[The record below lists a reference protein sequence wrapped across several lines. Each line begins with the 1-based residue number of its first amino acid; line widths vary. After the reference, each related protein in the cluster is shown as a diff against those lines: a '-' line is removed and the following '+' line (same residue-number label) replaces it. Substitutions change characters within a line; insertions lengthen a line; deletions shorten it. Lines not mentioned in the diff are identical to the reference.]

1 MKNLFLVLMLIVPA
15 MSTVAMVE
23 DDPLTARFMLDELEV
38 RPADGPDPRVLDAEA
53 WIGYDLDKIRFRAE
67 AEHVDGATEEAELQ
81 LLYSRAVTPFWDAY
95 AGWRRDLE
103 PGPERDFLAMGFVG
117 VAPYMVETDAA
128 LFIGES
134 GQAGVRLDVE
144 YEYLLTQKWVLS
156 PEAEVNLYSR
166 DDETA
171 GIGSG
176 LSDLELGVRL
186 RYEIRRE
193 LAPYVGVTW
202 SRKFGAT
209 RDFAAAEGE
218 DADDVRIVAGVRA
231 WF

>member
-1 MKNLFLVLMLIVPA
+1 
-15 MSTVAMVE
+15 
-23 DDPLTARFMLDELEV
+23 
-38 RPADGPDPRVLDAEA
+38 
-53 WIGYDLDKIRFRAE
+53 
-67 AEHVDGATEEAELQ
+67 
-81 LLYSRAVTPFWDAY
+81 
-95 AGWRRDLE
+95 
-103 PGPERDFLAMGFVG
+103 MGFVG
-117 VAPYMVETDAA
+117 VAPYMVETDAG

-144 YEYLLTQKWVLS
+144 YEYRLTQKWVLS
-156 PEAEVNLYSR
+156 PEAELNLYSR

-176 LSDLELGVRL
+176 LSDLELGLRL